1 MNKKIYIACPA
12 NVATG
17 GPELLHQLCHKL
29 RKKGYISYM
38 YYYYRKKSENPV
50 HERYEKYNTE
60 CVDYIEDNKNNII
73 IVPEVNINL
82 LKKFKNIK
90 KSIWWLSVDNYFISK
105 NSKRNKIKTIFGLLN
120 FDYREK
126 DIIHLSQSQ
135 YAIEFLRQSGI
146 EEKNIYYLSDYLN
159 NVFIEESKCNTKF
172 EKKNNVLYNPKKGYE
187 FTKKIIDMSEGLNWV
202 PLENLKPEEMS
213 KLMMESKV
221 YIDFGNH
228 PGKDRIPREAAISGC
243 CIITGKRGSAKYKED
258 VYIEDEFKFNDSEE
272 NIDSIIS
279 KINYLIENYE
289 NETKKF
295 DLYRDRISKEEIVF
309 EKDIDKIFTKII

>member
-1 MNKKIYIACPA
+1 MSKKIYIACPA

-38 YYYYRKKSENPV
+38 YYYGRKSANPV
-50 HERYEKYNTE
+50 HERYEKYKTQF
-60 CVDYIEDNKNNII
+60 VDYIEDNKNNII

-135 YAIEFLRQSGI
+135 YAIEFLKDSGI
-146 EEKNIYYLSDYLN
+146 KEKNIYYLSDYLN
-159 NVFIEESKCNTKF
+159 SIFIEESKNNTKF

-187 FTKKIIDMSEGLNWV
+187 FTKKIIDRSKDLNWV

-213 KLMMESKV
+213 NLMMESKV

-243 CIITGKRGSAKYKED
+243 CIITGKRGSAKYKDD

>member
-1 MNKKIYIACPA
+1 MSKKIYIACPA

-38 YYYYRKKSENPV
+38 YYYGRKSANPV
-50 HERYEKYNTE
+50 HERYEKYKTQF
-60 CVDYIEDNKNNII
+60 VDYIEDNKNNII

-126 DIIHLSQSQ
+126 
-135 YAIEFLRQSGI
+135 
-146 EEKNIYYLSDYLN
+146 NIYYLSDYLN
-159 NVFIEESKCNTKF
+159 SIFIEESKNNTKF

-187 FTKKIIDMSEGLNWV
+187 FTKKIIDRSKDLNWV

-213 KLMMESKV
+213 NLMMESKV

-243 CIITGKRGSAKYKED
+243 CIITGKRGSAKYKDD